1 MSKILHFSIFFILWK
16 NKNLTFEEH
25 SVFIFLKI
33 LSGSAILGPFVW
45 DRCFQNGHI
54 RRLLY
59 LVYTCTHLLNL
70 PKNLNPY
77 DFGWQQKDGMLLPLN
92 KWNIFPEIMTS
103 KCGCE
108 RCQTKMCGCYRRSL
122 RCTSFCKCENSKV
135 CENSVS
141 TNL

>member
-1 MSKILHFSIFFILWK
+1 MLANVEEYLVNIYKLNPGFKTFDELRYSKYRSKVLVSELPPSS
-16 NKNLTFEEH
+16 N
-25 SVFIFLKI
+25 
-33 LSGSAILGPFVW
+33 
-45 DRCFQNGHI
+45 CMQNGHI

-59 LVYTCTHLLNL
+59 FVYTCTHLLNL